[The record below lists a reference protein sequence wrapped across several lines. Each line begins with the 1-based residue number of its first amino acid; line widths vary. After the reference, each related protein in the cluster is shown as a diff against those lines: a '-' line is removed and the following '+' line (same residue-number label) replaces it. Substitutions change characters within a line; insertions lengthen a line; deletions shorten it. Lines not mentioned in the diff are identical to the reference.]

1 MIDILIAFFGGI
13 ITGYFL
19 RKDREVKEIDIQKHL
34 DEIAYYKKLC
44 RTLAEENAEF
54 RRRL

>member
-1 MIDILIAFFGGI
+1 MLIAFFGGI
-13 ITGYFL
+13 ITGYFF
-19 RKDREVKEIDIQKHL
+19 RKDGEVKEIDTQKHL

-54 RRRL
+54 RRKL